1 MDIPASGRADHVA
14 RSARISASWRE
25 DRAYLL
31 AAARR
36 ILADADGAE
45 DVVAEAYA
53 RLSAQVEAVR
63 DARGWLV
70 VVVRRIALDR
80 LRSAHRRL
88 TTPVDPAESA
98 LDLAPASAASS
109 DDPADRISLDDE
121 NRRALAAVLDWLT
134 PGERAAFL
142 VHDVFGLPF
151 DDIGTLLGRTPGAC
165 RQLASRARRSIR
177 DSPSGVTAAAPPPDP
192 QLDLLVERFVAAC
205 AGGDVGGL
213 AALLHE
219 DVSGWAVRGGAV
231 LGEARGAGRVSARAA
246 SLFGRRSP
254 WSMVPFPLEDG
265 AGVLVTRSGSPAGMI
280 RLIVDAGV
288 IEGLQATLLDD
299 WSAGPVGRLD

>member
-1 MDIPASGRADHVA
+1 MDIPAPGGVGHEM
-14 RSARISASWRE
+14 RSSRIAASWR
-25 DRAYLL
+25 DDHGYLL
-31 AAARR
+31 VTASR
-36 ILADADGAE
+36 ILGDEDGAE

-70 VVVRRIALDR
+70 VVVRRIAVDR
-80 LRSAHRRL
+80 LRSARLRL
-88 TTPVDPAESA
+88 TTPVDPAESG
-98 LDLAPASAASS
+98 LDLAAPAGTASV

-121 NRRALAAVLDWLT
+121 NRRALAAVSDWLT

-142 VHDVFGLPF
+142 LHDVFGLPF
-151 DDIGTLLGRTPGAC
+151 DDVGALIGRTPVAC

-177 DSPSGVTAAAPPPDP
+177 ASAPRTPAGTPPPDP
-192 QLDLLVERFVAAC
+192 RLDHLVERFVAAC
-205 AGGDVGGL
+205 ASGDVAGL
-213 AALLHE
+213 ATLLHE

-231 LGEARGAGRVSARAA
+231 LGEAHGAGRVSAQAA

-265 AGVLVTRSGSPAGMI
+265 TEVLVTREGSPTGI
-280 RLIVDAGV
+280 VRLVVADGV
-288 IEGLQATLLDD
+288 IEGLRATLLED
-299 WSAGPVGRLD
+299 